1 MKVSP
6 AQIYN
11 AAIAL
16 MSGAMADPETSFMDF
31 SDERLQKY
39 IDIAQR
45 TANLIPEVEQKM
57 PDDDEIREAMHLIL
71 AEGNVGALLL
81 SDSLMKRFDIN
92 RHDSYVITQRAVQ
105 LGIIEG
111 KPVSK
116 NKVVYSL
123 IK

>member
-1 MKVSP
+1 MKVSS
-6 AQIYN
+6 AQIFN

-16 MSGAMADPETSFMDF
+16 MSGVMADPETNLTAF
-31 SDERLQKY
+31 SDDVLQKY

-81 SDSLMKRFDIN
+81 SDSLMKRFDIS
-92 RHDSYVITQRAVQ
+92 RHDSYVITQRAGQ

-116 NKVVYSL
+116 NKIVYSL
-123 IK
+123 VK

>member
-16 MSGAMADPETSFMDF
+16 MSGAMAAPETSFMDF
-31 SDERLQKY
+31 SDTELQKY

-45 TANLIPEVEQKM
+45 TANLIPEVEDKM
-57 PDDDEIREAMHLIL
+57 PDDNEIREAMHLIL

-81 SDSLMKRFDIN
+81 SDSLMKRFGIT

-105 LGIIEG
+105 LGMIEG
-111 KPVSK
+111 TPVSK
-116 NKVVYSL
+116 NKTVYSL

>member
-1 MKVSP
+1 MKVSS
-6 AQIYN
+6 AQIFN

-16 MSGAMADPETSFMDF
+16 MSGAMADPETNLTAF
-31 SDERLQKY
+31 SDETIQKY

-92 RHDSYVITQRAVQ
+92 RHDSYVITQRAGQ

-116 NKVVYSL
+116 NKIVYSL

>member
-1 MKVSP
+1 MKVSS

-16 MSGAMADPETSFMDF
+16 MSGVMADPETNLTNF
-31 SDERLQKY
+31 SDDVLQKY

-45 TANLIPEVEQKM
+45 TASLIPEVEQKM

-105 LGIIEG
+105 LGMIEG
-111 KPVSK
+111 TPVGK
-116 NKVVYSL
+116 NKTIYSL

>member
-6 AQIYN
+6 AQIFN

-16 MSGAMADPETSFMDF
+16 MSGVMADPETNLTDF
-31 SDERLQKY
+31 SDAVLQKY

-57 PDDDEIREAMHLIL
+57 PDDDEIREAIHLIL

>member
-16 MSGAMADPETSFMDF
+16 MSGAMADPETNLTAF
-31 SDERLQKY
+31 SDETIQKY

-81 SDSLMKRFDIN
+81 SDSLMKRFDIT

-105 LGIIEG
+105 LRIIEG
-111 KPVSK
+111 TPVSK

-123 IK
+123 VK

>member
-1 MKVSP
+1 MKVSS
-6 AQIYN
+6 AQIFN

-16 MSGAMADPETSFMDF
+16 MSGVMADPETNLTAF
-31 SDERLQKY
+31 SDETIQKY

-92 RHDSYVITQRAVQ
+92 RHDSYVITQRAGQ

-116 NKVVYSL
+116 NKIVYSL
-123 IK
+123 VK

>member
-16 MSGAMADPETSFMDF
+16 MSGVMADPETNLTNF
-31 SDERLQKY
+31 SDATIQKY

-71 AEGNVGALLL
+71 ADGNVGALLL

-105 LGIIEG
+105 LGMIEG
-111 KPVSK
+111 TPIGK
-116 NKVVYSL
+116 NKTIYSL

>member
-16 MSGAMADPETSFMDF
+16 MSGAMADSEVTFKHF
-31 SDERLQKY
+31 SDENLQKY

-45 TANLIPEVEQKM
+45 TANLIPEVENKM

-81 SDSLMKRFDIN
+81 SDSLMKRFGIT
-92 RHDSYVITQRAVQ
+92 RRDSYVITQRAVQ

>member
-1 MKVSP
+1 MKVSS
-6 AQIYN
+6 AQIFN
-11 AAIAL
+11 AAIQL
-16 MSGAMADPETSFMDF
+16 MSGATVNSETSFKHF
-31 SDERLQKY
+31 SNENIQKY

-57 PDDDEIREAMHLIL
+57 PDDNEIREAMHLIL

-81 SDSLMKRFDIN
+81 SDSLMKRFRIT

-105 LGIIEG
+105 LGMIKG

-116 NKVVYSL
+116 NKTVYSL

>member
-1 MKVSP
+1 MKVSS
-6 AQIYN
+6 AQIFN
-11 AAIAL
+11 AAIQL
-16 MSGAMADPETSFMDF
+16 MSGATVNSETSFKHF
-31 SDERLQKY
+31 SNENIQKY

-57 PDDDEIREAMHLIL
+57 PDDNEIREAMHLIL

-81 SDSLMKRFDIN
+81 SDSLMKRFRIT

-105 LGIIEG
+105 LGMIKG
-111 KPVSK
+111 KQVSK
-116 NKVVYSL
+116 NKTIYSL

>member
-1 MKVSP
+1 MKVSS

-16 MSGAMADPETSFMDF
+16 MSGVMADPETNLTNF
-31 SDERLQKY
+31 SDETIKQY

>member
-1 MKVSP
+1 MKVSS

-16 MSGAMADPETSFMDF
+16 MSGVMADPETNLTDF
-31 SDERLQKY
+31 SDETIQKY

-81 SDSLMKRFDIN
+81 SDSLMKRFDIT
-92 RHDSYVITQRAVQ
+92 RHDSYVLTQRAVQ

-123 IK
+123 VK

>member
-6 AQIYN
+6 AQIFN

-16 MSGAMADPETSFMDF
+16 MSGVMADPETNLTAF
-31 SDERLQKY
+31 SDETIQKY

-92 RHDSYVITQRAVQ
+92 RHDSYVITQRAGQ

-116 NKVVYSL
+116 NKIVYSL
-123 IK
+123 VK

>member
-16 MSGAMADPETSFMDF
+16 MSGAMADSEVTFTHF
-31 SDERLQKY
+31 SDENLQKY

-45 TANLIPEVEQKM
+45 TANLIPEVENKM

>member
-1 MKVSP
+1 MKVSS

-16 MSGAMADPETSFMDF
+16 MSGVMADPETNLTAF
-31 SDERLQKY
+31 SDETIQKY

-81 SDSLMKRFDIN
+81 SDSLMKRFGIN
-92 RHDSYVITQRAVQ
+92 RHDSYVITQRAGQ

-116 NKVVYSL
+116 NKIVYSL

>member
-1 MKVSP
+1 MKATSI
-6 AQIYN
+6 QIFN
-11 AAIAL
+11 AAITL
-16 MSGAMADPETSFMDF
+16 MANLGTNSID
-31 SDERLQKY
+31 DESIKMY
-39 IDIAQR
+39 IDLAQR
-45 TANLIPEVEQKM
+45 TAALVPEVDNM
-57 PDDDEIREAMHLIL
+57 PSDDEIREAMQQIL
-71 AEGNVGALLL
+71 NEGEVGAMLL
-81 SDSLMKRFDIN
+81 SDSLMKRFGIN

>member
-16 MSGAMADPETSFMDF
+16 MSGVMADPETNLTNF
-31 SDERLQKY
+31 SDETIKQY

-105 LGIIEG
+105 LGMIEG
-111 KPVSK
+111 TPVGK
-116 NKVVYSL
+116 NKTIYSL

>member
-16 MSGAMADPETSFMDF
+16 MSGAMADTEVGFTDF
-31 SDERLQKY
+31 SDELIQKY

-111 KPVSK
+111 TPVSK

-123 IK
+123 VK

>member
-1 MKVSP
+1 MKVSS

-11 AAIAL
+11 AAIQL
-16 MSGAMADPETSFMDF
+16 MSGATVNSETSFKHF
-31 SDERLQKY
+31 SDENIQKY

-45 TANLIPEVEQKM
+45 TAKLIPEVEQKM

-81 SDSLMKRFDIN
+81 SDSLMKRFDIT
-92 RHDSYVITQRAVQ
+92 RHDSYVITQRAAQ

-111 KPVSK
+111 TPVGK
-116 NKVVYSL
+116 NKTVYSL

>member
-1 MKVSP
+1 MKVSS

-16 MSGAMADPETSFMDF
+16 MSGVMADPETNLTAF
-31 SDERLQKY
+31 SDETIQKY

-92 RHDSYVITQRAVQ
+92 RHDSYVITQRAGQ

-116 NKVVYSL
+116 NKIVYSL
-123 IK
+123 VK

>member
-11 AAIAL
+11 AAIQL
-16 MSGAMADPETSFMDF
+16 MSGTMAAPETSFIDF
-31 SDERLQKY
+31 PDAAIQKY

-111 KPVSK
+111 TPVSK
-116 NKVVYSL
+116 NKTVYSL

>member
-45 TANLIPEVEQKM
+45 TANLIPEAENKM

>member
-6 AQIYN
+6 TQIFN

-16 MSGAMADPETSFMDF
+16 MSGAMADTEVGFSDF
-31 SDERLQKY
+31 SDELIQKY

>member
-6 AQIYN
+6 AQIFN

-16 MSGAMADPETSFMDF
+16 MSGAMADPETNLTDF
-31 SDERLQKY
+31 SDETIQKY

-81 SDSLMKRFDIN
+81 SDSLMKRFGIN
-92 RHDSYVITQRAVQ
+92 RHDSYVIIQRALQ
-105 LGIIEG
+105 LGMIKG
-111 KPVSK
+111 TPVSQ

>member
-16 MSGAMADPETSFMDF
+16 MSGAMADPETSFKDF
-31 SDERLQKY
+31 SDDRLQKY

-57 PDDDEIREAMHLIL
+57 PDDNEIREAMHLIL

-111 KPVSK
+111 TPVSK
-116 NKVVYSL
+116 NKTVYSL

>member
-1 MKVSP
+1 MKVSS
-6 AQIYN
+6 AQIFN

-16 MSGAMADPETSFMDF
+16 MSGAMADPETNLTAF
-31 SDERLQKY
+31 SDETIQKY

-81 SDSLMKRFDIN
+81 SDSLMKRFDIT
-92 RHDSYVITQRAVQ
+92 RHDSYVLTQRAVQ

-111 KPVSK
+111 TPVSK
-116 NKVVYSL
+116 NKTVYSL

>member
-1 MKVSP
+1 MKVSS

-16 MSGAMADPETSFMDF
+16 MSGALADPETNLTAF
-31 SDERLQKY
+31 SDETIQKY

-71 AEGNVGALLL
+71 AEGNLGALLL
-81 SDSLMKRFDIN
+81 SDSLMKRFDIT

>member
-16 MSGAMADPETSFMDF
+16 MSGAMADPEVAFTHF
-31 SDERLQKY
+31 SDENLQKY

-45 TANLIPEVEQKM
+45 TANLIPEVENKM

>member
-6 AQIYN
+6 AQIFN

-16 MSGAMADPETSFMDF
+16 MSGALADHETGFKDF
-31 SDERLQKY
+31 SDAELQKY

-45 TANLIPEVEQKM
+45 TANLIPETEQKM

-81 SDSLMKRFDIN
+81 SDSLMKRFGIT

-105 LGIIEG
+105 LGMIEG
-111 KPVSK
+111 TPVSK
-116 NKVVYSL
+116 NKTVYSL

>member
-1 MKVSP
+1 MKVSS

-16 MSGAMADPETSFMDF
+16 MSGVMADPETNLTAF
-31 SDERLQKY
+31 SDETIQKY

-123 IK
+123 VK

>member
-11 AAIAL
+11 SAIAL
-16 MSGAMADPETSFMDF
+16 MSGAMAAPETSFMDF
-31 SDERLQKY
+31 SDAELQKY

-81 SDSLMKRFDIN
+81 SDSLMKRFGIT

-105 LGIIEG
+105 LGMIEG
-111 KPVSK
+111 TPVSK
-116 NKVVYSL
+116 NKTVYSL

>member
-1 MKVSP
+1 MKVSS

-16 MSGAMADPETSFMDF
+16 MSGVMADPETNLTNF
-31 SDERLQKY
+31 SDATIKQY

-57 PDDDEIREAMHLIL
+57 PDDDEIREAMNLIL

-105 LGIIEG
+105 LGMIEG
-111 KPVSK
+111 TPVGK
-116 NKVVYSL
+116 NKTIYSL